1 MAKCFR
7 LSFLLNHLLQQH
19 KNFPCGTD
27 IMINTYSTLVATAME
42 NTIVFFSIVFD
53 LHHFTMIMAA
63 QLGCMKLIYTNYI
76 TPLLQLVFQFL
87 DWPSAISSYNAIT
100 RITPVSQTDYNLL
113 VISMCLFVAFR
124 CKS

>member
-1 MAKCFR
+1 
-7 LSFLLNHLLQQH
+7 
-19 KNFPCGTD
+19 
-27 IMINTYSTLVATAME
+27 MINTYSTLVATAME

-100 RITPVSQTDYNLL
+100 RITPVSKTDSNLL
-113 VISMCLFVAFR
+113 VIHLCLFCCNPLKNFL
-124 CKS
+124 KSLLLINVGLETPFPKWIFEM